1 MTENP
6 DRQAAP
12 STPAPIPAQVKR
24 TRLGGI
30 WLMLVLGAVVLVLLL
45 VFILMNGQKVQIHL
59 YGAHLNIPLGVGL
72 LFAAALGVL
81 LVVIPGGGRIIQ
93 LKRAARRL
101 HKEREHLAGRLG
113 EVTDATGTPPGA
125 ATGQQVE
132 NRDQYAGA
140 PTAEERQAQ
149 PAGQAPGQAGYA
161 PGQPGQAPDQAAAPT
176 TVPVA
181 GEQPID
187 AGKPQSQPYYGG
199 QSSDD
204 RQAAPQQQP
213 SGRRWRRGGR

>member
-12 STPAPIPAQVKR
+12 STRGPIPAHVKR

-113 EVTDATGTPPGA
+113 EVTDATGSSPGA
-125 ATGQQVE
+125 ATGQQGE
-132 NRDQYAGA
+132 NGDQYAGA
-140 PTAEERQAQ
+140 PTGDDRQVQA
-149 PAGQAPGQAGYA
+149 AGRA
-161 PGQPGQAPDQAAAPT
+161 GQAPDQAAAPT

-181 GEQPID
+181 GEQPIET
-187 AGKPQSQPYYGG
+187 GNPQPQSQPYGG
-199 QSSDD
+199 QSPDGQ
-204 RQAAPQQQP
+204 RPAPQQPAPQQS
-213 SGRRWRRGGR
+213 SGRRWRRGNR